1 VKDGGCR
8 VTIGGSATFPNA
20 TDPRHSLISAAYRLI
35 CIIAPT
41 SWNGMDGKNLKRECS
56 AEDIVMPM
64 CQSPQIPDALLQA
77 SRLPANDNH
86 LSASI
91 SISPSLGSKSI
102 VKAGRQAFVVLLL
115 HRAAT
120 TLKDWFAFIGVS
132 RT

>member
-1 VKDGGCR
+1 M
-8 VTIGGSATFPNA
+8 A
-20 TDPRHSLISAAYRLI
+20 TDPYHGLISAAYRLI
-35 CIIAPT
+35 CIIAPA
-41 SWNGMDGKNLKRECS
+41 SWDWMDGRNPKRECS

-91 SISPSLGSKSI
+91 SIRPSLESKSI

-115 HRAAT
+115 HRIAT
-120 TLKDWFAFIGVS
+120 TLKDWFALIGVP

>member
-1 VKDGGCR
+1 
-8 VTIGGSATFPNA
+8 
-20 TDPRHSLISAAYRLI
+20 
-35 CIIAPT
+35 
-41 SWNGMDGKNLKRECS
+41 MDGKNLKRECS

-102 VKAGRQAFVVLLL
+102 VKAGRQAFIVLL